1 MIKPRTIAA
10 ASPVVRNGSLP
21 FRHAF
26 SGRGEGNREQTM
38 EQYKFKA
45 GQSVELRGRAGAWL
59 PSGLFNVV
67 RTLPSDGRQNQY
79 RLKSVKDG
87 HERVAT
93 EGEIVLAAR

>member
-1 MIKPRTIAA
+1 MIEPHTIAA
-10 ASPVVRNGSLP
+10 VSPVVWNGSLP
-21 FRHAF
+21 FRHEV
-26 SGRGEGNREQTM
+26 SKRRGQREQTM
-38 EQYKFKA
+38 AQYKFKA
-45 GQSVELRGRAGAWL
+45 GQAVQLRGRAGAWL